1 LQWGTQT
8 IGGVVLVG
16 ELSSLDAR
24 VALEHWVIH
33 NAANGNNFFF
43 RLSTT
48 GIDFN
53 INFKWAGRM
62 AETTKRLA

>member
-1 LQWGTQT
+1 M
-8 IGGVVLVG
+8 LVG
-16 ELSSLDAR
+16 ELSTLDAR
-24 VALEHWVIH
+24 VALKHGVIH
-33 NAANGNNFFF
+33 NAAHGNNFFF

-62 AETTKRLA
+62 AETTERLA

>member
-1 LQWGTQT
+1 
-8 IGGVVLVG
+8 VLVG